1 MFAAIRMFI
10 LNSMMPT
17 SGVTKPEETTRFL
30 QKPGNQSG
38 PVNPVRF
45 HRTTGFSRGKNK
57 PVYCSKRFPAGFPGL
72 PTGFG
77 ETRLSGYTDFV
88 TPGRK

>member
-1 MFAAIRMFI
+1 LAQRTFHHKIPMFAAIRMFI

-38 PVNPVRF
+38 PVNPIRF

-57 PVYCSKRFPAGFPGL
+57 PMYCSKTLPSRFSWF
-72 PTGFG
+72 
-77 ETRLSGYTDFV
+77 TDRFW
-88 TPGRK
+88 